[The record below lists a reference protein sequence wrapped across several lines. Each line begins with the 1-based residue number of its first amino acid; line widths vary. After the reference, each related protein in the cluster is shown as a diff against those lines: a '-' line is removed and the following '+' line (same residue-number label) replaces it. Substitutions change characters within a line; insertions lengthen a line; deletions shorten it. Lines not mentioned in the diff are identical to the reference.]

1 MVSSLPALGHYQR
14 AAYRDGSSPSENSY
28 DIPEMITVESD
39 NDSLSSST
47 RSWNRAQSFDSTPR
61 SIFGSYWSSP
71 AHTKSLEANDDS
83 SVGEA
88 MARLQT
94 LQFPLIDGVE
104 DDSSSTA
111 ATKKIVQAEHKIVDE
126 SNKSYDDN
134 AVDYQAALATSSPT
148 RSPRRKILPTPPPS
162 TSVSSSLIQPKRS
175 TPLFVGW
182 KKSVSTS
189 ALLKAPHQSC
199 LRRTRY
205 SCSAIVT
212 HRDAVTAAGKL
223 HHERRNNGSH
233 DLRQTSSTTKTSR
246 SLRDEL
252 KKSVSFF
259 SQVSVCEFAVPQDQ
273 QRSQKGWAKQFV

>member
-1 MVSSLPALGHYQR
+1 MTSSLPALSHYQT
-14 AAYRDGSSPSENSY
+14 AASRSNSSSSEYSN
-28 DIPEMITVESD
+28 DIPEMIMVESD

-47 RSWNRAQSFDSTPR
+47 RSQNRAQSFDSSPR

-71 AHTKSLEANDDS
+71 AHTKSIEANDDS
-83 SVGEA
+83 SVDEA

-94 LQFPLIDGVE
+94 LQLPLIDGE
-104 DDSSSTA
+104 DDSSNTT
-111 ATKKIVQAEHKIVDE
+111 ATKKIVEVEHKIVDE
-126 SNKSYDDN
+126 PNKSYDDN
-134 AVDYQAALATSSPT
+134 AVESQAALATSSQT

-162 TSVSSSLIQPKRS
+162 TSVSSSLIQPRRS
-175 TPLFVGW
+175 TPLFDGW

-212 HRDAVTAAGKL
+212 RRDAVAAAGKL

-233 DLRQTSSTTKTSR
+233 DLQQTSSTTKTSR
-246 SLRDEL
+246 SRRDEL

-259 SQVSVCEFAVPQDQ
+259 AQVSVCEFAVPQDQ
-273 QRSQKGWAKQFV
+273 QMSQKGWAKQFA

>member
-1 MVSSLPALGHYQR
+1 MISTLPALSHYQT
-14 AAYRDGSSPSENSY
+14 AASRDGPSSSENSY
-28 DIPEMITVESD
+28 GIPEMIMAESD
-39 NDSLSSST
+39 NDSLDSST
-47 RSWNRAQSFDSTPR
+47 RSQNRAQSFDSSPR

-71 AHTKSLEANDDS
+71 AHTKSLETINDNNED
-83 SVGEA
+83 EA

-94 LQFPLIDGVE
+94 LQLPLIDGVD
-104 DDSSSTA
+104 DDSSSSA
-111 ATKKIVQAEHKIVDE
+111 AAKKIVQIEHKIV
-126 SNKSYDDN
+126 NKPKKSYDDK
-134 AVDYQAALATSSPT
+134 AADYQAALTTSSPT

-162 TSVSSSLIQPKRS
+162 TSISSSLIQPRRS
-175 TPLFVGW
+175 TSLFDSW

-212 HRDAVTAAGKL
+212 RRDAVVVAGKL
-223 HHERRNNGSH
+223 HHERRNDGSH
-233 DLRQTSSTTKTSR
+233 DLQQQTKTSR
-246 SLRDEL
+246 SLRDEI

-273 QRSQKGWAKQFV
+273 QRSQKGWAKQFA